1 MVTPAWPEQAL
12 RANIHAQISL
22 AMNRIFTEWYPSRGF
37 TFNITNSTSYDQ
49 YYVHGRNIFEVMEK
63 LTDDIFNTYV
73 RRQGT
78 IDPYYTEYC
87 DGKSVTCKGMK
98 QWGTVD
104 RAKEGKNALQILKY
118 YYGNDI
124 EIVRTNNL
132 QSIPE
137 SYPGT
142 PLRRGDSGQNVRI
155 IQRQLTR
162 IAKDYPFFGKPG
174 TDGVFGAATEST
186 VKAFQKQFSLTADGV
201 VGRATWYK
209 ISYIY
214 VSVKDL
220 AELTSEGEKPS
231 GESNV
236 NGSTYPGSPLQV
248 GSRGTG
254 VERIQFWLNALSEFD
269 PTLPGISVDGIY
281 GAATANAVRAFQREN
296 GLTVDGVV
304 GSATWQAL
312 YEQSQRLRSADGLL
326 AAFNLVPWPGFDLAV
341 GAQGP
346 SVAFVQF
353 LLRYISYF
361 YDTVQDPG
369 KIDGIFGQ
377 TTLDSLHS
385 WQMEFNQPETNLVDE
400 FTWNALEATFL
411 SLAAGVP
418 DSTVPTAAP
427 EYPGYVM
434 TLGSAGGAVSQL
446 QQAMNGIAQ
455 LYCVADFVPNDGVY
469 GESTRD
475 AVLAFQQGLGLPPTG
490 VVDLNT
496 WNKIF
501 DLLYPPIPEA

>member
-1 MVTPAWPEQAL
+1 M
-12 RANIHAQISL
+12 
-22 AMNRIFTEWYPSRGF
+22 
-37 TFNITNSTSYDQ
+37 
-49 YYVHGRNIFEVMEK
+49 
-63 LTDDIFNTYV
+63 
-73 RRQGT
+73 
-78 IDPYYTEYC
+78 
-87 DGKSVTCKGMK
+87 
-98 QWGTVD
+98 
-104 RAKEGKNALQILKY
+104 
-118 YYGNDI
+118 
-124 EIVRTNNL
+124 
-132 QSIPE
+132 
-137 SYPGT
+137 
-142 PLRRGDSGQNVRI
+142 
-155 IQRQLTR
+155 
-162 IAKDYPFFGKPG
+162 
-174 TDGVFGAATEST
+174 
-186 VKAFQKQFSLTADGV
+186 
-201 VGRATWYK
+201 
-209 ISYIY
+209 YIY

-304 GSATWQAL
+304 GPATWNAIAAAYNSLENDIQNKPSGYPGTPLRQGDRGDSVRLMQFYLRMAASNFSSIPNITVDGVFGPATTSAVRAFQREFGLTVDGVVGSATWQKMYEVYGDVADSLLAPNQRPGTYPGTPLRQGSTGKSVREAQFYLKLLAVYFPTLPTVTIDGIYGPSTTAAVRAFQTMFGLTADGVIGPATWQAL

-326 AAFNLVPWPGFDLAV
+326 VAFNLVPWPGFDLAV

-385 WQMEFNQPETNLVDE
+385 WQMEFGQPETNLVDE

>member
-1 MVTPAWPEQAL
+1 
-12 RANIHAQISL
+12 
-22 AMNRIFTEWYPSRGF
+22 
-37 TFNITNSTSYDQ
+37 
-49 YYVHGRNIFEVMEK
+49 
-63 LTDDIFNTYV
+63 
-73 RRQGT
+73 
-78 IDPYYTEYC
+78 
-87 DGKSVTCKGMK
+87 
-98 QWGTVD
+98 
-104 RAKEGKNALQILKY
+104 
-118 YYGNDI
+118 
-124 EIVRTNNL
+124 
-132 QSIPE
+132 
-137 SYPGT
+137 
-142 PLRRGDSGQNVRI
+142 
-155 IQRQLTR
+155 
-162 IAKDYPFFGKPG
+162 
-174 TDGVFGAATEST
+174 
-186 VKAFQKQFSLTADGV
+186 
-201 VGRATWYK
+201 
-209 ISYIY
+209 
-214 VSVKDL
+214 
-220 AELTSEGEKPS
+220 
-231 GESNV
+231 
-236 NGSTYPGSPLQV
+236 
-248 GSRGTG
+248 
-254 VERIQFWLNALSEFD
+254 
-269 PTLPGISVDGIY
+269 
-281 GAATANAVRAFQREN
+281 
-296 GLTVDGVV
+296 
-304 GSATWQAL
+304 QAL

-326 AAFNLVPWPGFDLAV
+326 VAFNLVPWPGFDLAV

-377 TTLDSLHS
+377 TTLDSLRS
-385 WQMEFNQPETNLVDE
+385 WQVEFGPPETNLVDE

-418 DSTVPTAAP
+418 HSTMPTAAP